1 MSSQRCKLLTSS
13 ENKAMLTLSVLRAN
27 QRQVVV
33 LADLL
38 VEPQRLSQH
47 SLLFQLV
54 LDLFG
59 ALQQLVGLLV
69 RQEGDRRNYKTPDMA
84 QERK

>member
-1 MSSQRCKLLTSS
+1 MP
-13 ENKAMLTLSVLRAN
+13 ALSVLGAN

-38 VEPQRLSQH
+38 VEPQRLSQR
-47 SLLFQLV
+47 SLLVQLV

-69 RQEGDRRNYKTPDMA
+69 RQEEDGRNVKRANVAIEKKQKLRP
-84 QERK
+84 